1 MEDVGRLD
9 LCKILLREK
18 RKFKSSRARVV
29 VIMPAREESGE
40 RADGFCSE
48 GGLTKLHSSLLEASR
63 EGRKEDESELMA
75 FWPQYS

>member
-18 RKFKSSRARVV
+18 RKFKSSRAPVV
-29 VIMPAREESGE
+29 VIMQAREESGE

-48 GGLTKLHSSLLEASR
+48 GGLTKLHSSSKQ
-63 EGRKEDESELMA
+63 RKMNRN
-75 FWPQYS
+75 